1 MTTERTEDID
11 NRLLDEA
18 MGWLLTLRDFPEDA
32 VRRRQHAD
40 WLAADARHADAW
52 ARAQRVW
59 TLAGQSPLELPRV
72 PMAPEQESQP
82 SRRVFATRRWL
93 AASLAVA
100 ALVVLTALSPSLWL
114 SWQSD
119 YRNGQAETREVRLDD
134 GSLLAVGANSAVRLE
149 FSGEHRDIHLLK
161 GQLFIEV
168 ADEQR
173 PLRVLVDDVRITDIG
188 TAFDVSLSD
197 QHLAVAVENGAVAVA
212 VPGQPVQSLRAGQRL
227 RLMRDGYGVER
238 DELLPQLVGA
248 WRHGY
253 LVVDNQ
259 RIGDVIE
266 QLRPYA
272 PGMILLRDPALAQ
285 LRISG
290 SYSLSNPAAA
300 LRAMVE
306 PFQGRVVEISP
317 WLVLVS
323 A

>member
-1 MTTERTEDID
+1 MTTERTDDID
-11 NRLLDEA
+11 NHLLDEA
-18 MGWLLTLRDFPEDA
+18 MAWLLALRDFPEDA

-72 PMAPEQESQP
+72 PMAPEQAPLP
-82 SRRVFATRRWL
+82 SRHAFSPRWL
-93 AASLAVA
+93 AAGLAVA

-149 FSGEHRDIHLLK
+149 FSGEHRDIRLLK

-168 ADEQR
+168 ADEPR
-173 PLRVLVDDVRITDIG
+173 PLRVLVDDVHITDIG

-212 VPGQPVQSLRAGQRL
+212 APGQPVQSLRAGQRL
-227 RLMRDGYGVER
+227 RLTRDGYEVEH

-248 WRHGY
+248 WRYGY